1 MSALKDLSGQQ
12 FGLLTVLDRVDGSKP
27 VRWRC
32 RCTCGKT
39 IEALSSNLLR
49 GLSTS
54 CGCKRAKS
62 IREAWT
68 TKTSVAWQDISGQRF
83 GQLTA
88 MRYDRRRRRWL
99 CVCDCGGTCWCNV
112 TELNTIRTDCGCSA
126 ARAAGERVKAGANGN
141 RYGTNINTIQHIMD
155 GYVRSNNTTGVTGV
169 CKRGNKYQARI
180 VVRGETISL
189 GYYHTIEEAAAAR
202 RAAEEKYFN
211 PLIDLDNK

>member
-1 MSALKDLSGQQ
+1 MSRLIDLTAKE
-12 FGLLTVLDRVDGSKP
+12 FGDLTVLIRVDGSKP

-32 RCTCGKT
+32 QCTCGKT
-39 IEALSSNLLR
+39 VDVLSSNLIR

-54 CGCKRAKS
+54 CGCRRTKS
-62 IREAWT
+62 IRAAWAA
-68 TKTSVAWQDISGQRF
+68 KVSDAFIDISGQRF

-88 MRYDRRRRRWL
+88 MRYDRKRHRWL

-126 ARAAGERVKAGANGN
+126 ARAAGERVKAGSTGVRN
-141 RYGTNINTIQHIMD
+141 GTNVNMIQHIMD
-155 GYVRSNNTTGVTGV
+155 GYVRSNNSTGVTGV
-169 CKRGNKYQARI
+169 CRRGKKFQARI

-202 RAAEEKYFN
+202 KAAEEKYFK
-211 PLIDLDNK
+211 PLIEIDD